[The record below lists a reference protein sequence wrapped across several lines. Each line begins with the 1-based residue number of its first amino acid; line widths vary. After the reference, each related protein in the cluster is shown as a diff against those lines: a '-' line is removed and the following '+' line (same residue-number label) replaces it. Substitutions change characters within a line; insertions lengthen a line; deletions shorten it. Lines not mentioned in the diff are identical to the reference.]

1 MELQIG
7 KWGNSLAV
15 RLPNALVRQ
24 LCVQEGSVL
33 HTEVLGAQTLGIS
46 ASSPAP
52 TRRELVAARA
62 GLELRDRCGCLTLR
76 VMGSHRIGRDGVD
89 VWVALDFAADR

>member
-15 RLPNALVRQ
+15 RLPHALVRQ

-46 ASSPAP
+46 AASPAP
-52 TRRELVAARA
+52 SRGELMAQ
-62 GLELRDRCGCLTLR
+62 LR
-76 VMGSHRIGRDGVD
+76 VMH
-89 VWVALDFAADR
+89 AAIAPTRPVTKDEMSRY

>member
-1 MELQIG
+1 MELKIG

-52 TRRELVAARA
+52 TRRELVAQ
-62 GLELRDRCGCLTLR
+62 LR
-76 VMGSHRIGRDGVD
+76 VMH
-89 VWVALDFAADR
+89 AAMPPTRPVTREEMSRY

>member
-15 RLPNALVRQ
+15 RLPHALVKA

-33 HTEVLGAQTLGIS
+33 HTEVLGIQTLGIS
-46 ASSPAP
+46 ASSQAP
-52 TRRELVAARA
+52 SRGELVAQLRA
-62 GLELRDRCGCLTLR
+62 MHATMPSTRPVTRDDLSRY
-76 VMGSHRIGRDGVD
+76 
-89 VWVALDFAADR
+89 

>member
-46 ASSPAP
+46 AASPTP
-52 TRRELVAARA
+52 SRSDLVAQ
-62 GLELRDRCGCLTLR
+62 LR
-76 VMGSHRIGRDGVD
+76 VMQAAMPPTRAVTRDD
-89 VWVALDFAADR
+89 MSRY

>member
-52 TRRELVAARA
+52 TRRELVAQ
-62 GLELRDRCGCLTLR
+62 LR
-76 VMGSHRIGRDGVD
+76 VMH
-89 VWVALDFAADR
+89 AAMPPTRRATKEEMSRY

>member
-15 RLPNALVRQ
+15 RLPHALVRQ
-24 LCVQEGSVL
+24 LRVQEGSVL

-46 ASSPAP
+46 APSSALTRGELLAQLRAMHASMPP
-52 TRRELVAARA
+52 TRPVTKDEMSRY
-62 GLELRDRCGCLTLR
+62 
-76 VMGSHRIGRDGVD
+76 
-89 VWVALDFAADR
+89 

>member
-24 LCVQEGSVL
+24 LCVQEGSML

-46 ASSPAP
+46 AAIPAP
-52 TRRELVAARA
+52 SRRELVSQLRA
-62 GLELRDRCGCLTLR
+62 MHAGMPLTRPVSRDEMSRY
-76 VMGSHRIGRDGVD
+76 
-89 VWVALDFAADR
+89 

>member
-52 TRRELVAARA
+52 TRRELVAQ
-62 GLELRDRCGCLTLR
+62 LR
-76 VMGSHRIGRDGVD
+76 VMHASMPPTRPVTKEEMSRY
-89 VWVALDFAADR
+89 

>member
-24 LCVQEGSVL
+24 LRVQEGSVL

-52 TRRELVAARA
+52 TRRELVAQ
-62 GLELRDRCGCLTLR
+62 LR
-76 VMGSHRIGRDGVD
+76 VMQ
-89 VWVALDFAADR
+89 AAMPPTRPVTKEEMSRY

>member
-1 MELQIG
+1 MELQVG

-15 RLPNALVRQ
+15 RLPNALVKQ

-46 ASSPAP
+46 VSRPP
-52 TRRELVAARA
+52 LTRGELVAQLRLMQANMPQTRPVTKGEMARY
-62 GLELRDRCGCLTLR
+62 
-76 VMGSHRIGRDGVD
+76 
-89 VWVALDFAADR
+89 